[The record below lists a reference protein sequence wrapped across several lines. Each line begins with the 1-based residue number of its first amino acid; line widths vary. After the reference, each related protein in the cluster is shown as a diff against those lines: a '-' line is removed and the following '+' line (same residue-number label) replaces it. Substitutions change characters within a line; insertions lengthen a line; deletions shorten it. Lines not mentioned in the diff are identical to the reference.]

1 MPNEIKGGLGPIII
15 LNGAPFLGETIWR
28 MRQINFFTESY
39 FRCYII
45 RNNQNESFLMQTPL
59 VPSQF
64 GVAEHIPN
72 IIMTYKSD
80 LETVE
85 VREVGKITQRN
96 LST

>member
-1 MPNEIKGGLGPIII
+1 
-15 LNGAPFLGETIWR
+15 
-28 MRQINFFTESY
+28 
-39 FRCYII
+39 
-45 RNNQNESFLMQTPL
+45 MQTPL

-85 VREVGKITQRN
+85 VREVGKITQR
-96 LST
+96 LHFLLLRLYI